1 MSKET
6 YLAHHGVLGMKW
18 GVRRYQDRNGNYTPA
33 GKKQYLKDKTV
44 KNQRDIDSFK
54 KIKNGVKDKTGRQIL
69 SKKDVDDSVSALK
82 AVKSKKEAKLSRKYD
97 IAKAQK
103 KAKETG
109 SVDSKFLNNP
119 NISQKAKNKV
129 TRLAKQ
135 RTSKE
140 VSSLDVTKTG
150 KKAVEKFKIGHI
162 TYLRELYSYNK
173 DQRRP
178 L

>member
-97 IAKAQK
+97 IAKAQQQKRAKRIESSRKEGIDFANKLAADHK
-103 KAKETG
+103 KG
-109 SVDSKFLNNP
+109 
-119 NISQKAKNKV
+119 ISA
-129 TRLAKQ
+129 
-135 RTSKE
+135 E
-140 VSSLDVTKTG
+140 
-150 KKAVEKFKIGHI
+150 IGRASC
-162 TYLRELYSYNK
+162 RE
-173 DQRRP
+173 RV
-178 L
+178 